1 MADGSIHI
9 DTHLDDSGLK
19 SGIEKMKGTVSKGF
33 SALGSLAVKGLTAAT
48 AATATFVVA
57 ATKAGIDFESAFAG
71 VKKTVDATDEELAQL
86 RTGILDMSKEIPL
99 AANEIAGIAEA
110 AGQLGIK
117 TENLLGFTEV
127 MANLGVSTNM
137 SADEAA
143 TALARLANITQMP
156 QDQFDRLGSTVVALG
171 NNFATTESEI
181 VDMALR
187 LAGTGSQVGL
197 TEDQILSFSAA
208 LSSVGLQA
216 ELGGSAFSRVFKMMQ
231 LATETEGE
239 ALEAFAAV
247 AGMSASEFK
256 RAFEED
262 AASAMIAFVAGLG
275 NAEQHGMTA
284 IGVLE
289 NMSAV
294 EGLSALS
301 TVAVSDALLRAAGSS
316 EVMAEALQVGSQAWE
331 ENTALTNEASQR
343 YETLESKIQL
353 LKNTATAFMIT
364 MSDSWRDT
372 CAEFV
377 SAGTQM
383 IASLD
388 AAFQSG
394 GINGLVEALGPA
406 LEQAVTLILSYVPR
420 FMEVA
425 VQILSGLAQGILNNL
440 PLLTQAAVQ
449 VITQLVTGFVNALP
463 QMVNV
468 GVQILSILAHGI
480 TSALPQLTS
489 VAVQAINNFASSIH
503 TGAGRVSQSGTSVV
517 QALLTA
523 ITDSASQL
531 LSAGVNLIGRIAQ
544 GIANGMPSLVTQASK
559 VITTLGSSISKA
571 LPTLLQ
577 AGVSIIKSLVQGI
590 TQMIPSVAQV
600 AVQILS
606 SLTKTITSN
615 SGSFIN
621 TALDL
626 IENFA
631 DQLIENI
638 PQVLKAGLE
647 MMKGLVKG
655 IAEGLPTL
663 IERVPTIVSKFASI
677 INDNAPTVLKAGVE
691 MLITLGKGIISA
703 IPTLVKNIP
712 QIVKA
717 IFDVWKAVNWLD
729 LGKKVITGL
738 INGIKSLLGSV
749 TNIAKNLGDTLT
761 NAVSY
766 LPNKF
771 LNIGKNIISGLWN
784 GIKNSFS
791 SLASKVSGLF
801 SDLVGGIKSMLGI
814 HSPSKLFEKVIGK
827 NIGLGVKV
835 GIEDTQPKVSKA
847 MNNLVDPEKAT
858 ARVSRMKSSVS
869 DHVSSMTRSAST
881 EASKVIVSGSSDSPT
896 PEAIAEAIW
905 DKAPP
910 MEVDLDGEKV
920 GSMIEPKV
928 SKIQAKKTESM
939 NRRNGIVTA

>member
-33 SALGSLAVKGLTAAT
+33 SALGSLAVKGLAAAT

-449 VITQLVTGFVNALP
+449 VITQLVTGFVNAFP
-463 QMVNV
+463 QILST
-468 GVQILSILAHGI
+468 GAQILSILVQGI
-480 TSALPQLTS
+480 IKAAPTIFDAAVDVIDDFQKGLASKLPDVMAKAGELIQRFAAKISEKLPVIIES
-489 VAVQAINNFASSIH
+489 GIQVINNFTRGLADNIPAVVKAISQIVSSIM
-503 TGAGRVSQSGTSVV
+503 
-517 QALLTA
+517 
-523 ITDSASQL
+523 D
-531 LSAGVNLIGRIAQ
+531 
-544 GIANGMPSLVTQASK
+544 
-559 VITTLGSSISKA
+559 TLGDA
-571 LPTLLQ
+571 LPEILDIGIELVEKLITGILDNGDGLIESGLQ
-577 AGVSIIKSLVQGI
+577 LIVKLVQGI
-590 TQMIPSVAQV
+590 VGAIPRLLEALPTVIES
-600 AVQILS
+600 I
-606 SLTKTITSN
+606 I
-615 SGSFIN
+615 SFIGRN
-621 TALDL
+621 APQF
-626 IENFA
+626 IEA
-631 DQLIENI
+631 GIQIIISLVAGIIQAIPKIVAAI
-638 PQVLKAGLE
+638 PQVAKAI
-647 MMKGLVKG
+647 V
-655 IAEGLPTL
+655 EGLW
-663 IERVPTIVSKFASI
+663 E
-677 INDNAPTVLKAGVE
+677 
-691 MLITLGKGIISA
+691 
-703 IPTLVKNIP
+703 
-712 QIVKA
+712 
-717 IFDVWKAVNWLD
+717 
-729 LGKKVITGL
+729 
-738 INGIKSLLGSV
+738 GIKSLGSWLKEKV
-749 TNIAKNLGDTLT
+749 TGFFGDVVGWVKGVFGIHSPSTVFAGIGGNIVDGT
-761 NAVSY
+761 Y
-766 LPNKF
+766 EGIENKR
-771 LNIGKNIISGLWN
+771 S
-784 GIKNSFS
+784 SFT
-791 SLASKVSGLF
+791 SKVKNF
-801 SDLVGGIKSMLGI
+801 FGGIVDSVKSTLGI
-814 HSPSKLFEKVIGK
+814 HSPSALFRDVIGK

>member
-33 SALGSLAVKGLTAAT
+33 GVLGSLAVKGLAAAT

-99 AANEIAGIAEA
+99 AATEIAGIAEA

-117 TENLLGFTEV
+117 TENLLDFTEV

-197 TEDQILSFSAA
+197 SEAQILSFSAA
-208 LSSVGLQA
+208 LSSVGLEA

-289 NMSAV
+289 NMSEV
-294 EGLSALS
+294 EGLNALS
-301 TVAVSDALLRAAGSS
+301 SVAVSDALLRAAGSS
-316 EVMAEALQVGSQAWE
+316 DVMAEALQVGSQAWE

-364 MSDSWRDT
+364 MSDSWRGT

-449 VITQLVTGFVNALP
+449 VITQLVTGFVNAFP
-463 QMVNV
+463 QILST
-468 GVQILSILAHGI
+468 GAQILSILVQGI
-480 TSALPQLTS
+480 IKAAPTIFDAAVDVIDDFQKGLASKLPDVMAKAGELIQRFAAKISEKLPVIIES
-489 VAVQAINNFASSIH
+489 GIQVINNFTRGLADNIPAVVKAISQIVSSIM
-503 TGAGRVSQSGTSVV
+503 
-517 QALLTA
+517 
-523 ITDSASQL
+523 D
-531 LSAGVNLIGRIAQ
+531 
-544 GIANGMPSLVTQASK
+544 
-559 VITTLGSSISKA
+559 TLGDA
-571 LPTLLQ
+571 LPEILDIGIELVEKLITGILDNGDGLIESGLQ
-577 AGVSIIKSLVQGI
+577 LIVKLVQGI
-590 TQMIPSVAQV
+590 VGAIPRLLEALPTVIES
-600 AVQILS
+600 I
-606 SLTKTITSN
+606 I
-615 SGSFIN
+615 SFIGRN
-621 TALDL
+621 APQF
-626 IENFA
+626 IEA
-631 DQLIENI
+631 GIQIIISLVAGIIQAIPKIVAAI
-638 PQVLKAGLE
+638 PQVAKAI
-647 MMKGLVKG
+647 V
-655 IAEGLPTL
+655 EGLW
-663 IERVPTIVSKFASI
+663 E
-677 INDNAPTVLKAGVE
+677 
-691 MLITLGKGIISA
+691 
-703 IPTLVKNIP
+703 
-712 QIVKA
+712 
-717 IFDVWKAVNWLD
+717 
-729 LGKKVITGL
+729 
-738 INGIKSLLGSV
+738 GIKSLGSWLKEKV
-749 TNIAKNLGDTLT
+749 TGFFGDVVGWVKGVFGIHSPSTVFAGIGGNIVDGT
-761 NAVSY
+761 Y
-766 LPNKF
+766 EGIENKR
-771 LNIGKNIISGLWN
+771 S
-784 GIKNSFS
+784 SFT
-791 SLASKVSGLF
+791 SKVKNF
-801 SDLVGGIKSMLGI
+801 FGGIVDSVKSTLGI
-814 HSPSKLFEKVIGK
+814 HSPSALFRDVIGK

-858 ARVSRMKSSVS
+858 SRVSRMKSSVS
-869 DHVSSMTRSAST
+869 DHVSGMTRSAST
-881 EASKVIVSGSSDSPT
+881 EASKVIVSGSSDYPSAD
-896 PEAIAEAIW
+896 AIAEAIW